1 LERALR
7 KCGSIACTRPIAYLE
22 MKTAIII
29 LVLLLIVGGVLF
41 TTQFN
46 LSANPEPTRL
56 EARIATMGKH
66 WIVSRSAREHPISEP
81 TSGPSS
87 LDSGGM
93 TFNGDCAFCHGQDG
107 RSPTDVG
114 QAMYPRVPS
123 LASPEVQQWS
133 DAELFWIIRNGNR
146 FTGMGAFGK
155 TLTDDQIW
163 DLVRFVRSL
172 RDSAPA
178 GK

>member
-1 LERALR
+1 M
-7 KCGSIACTRPIAYLE
+7 KIAIS
-22 MKTAIII
+22 I
-29 LVLLLIVGGVLF
+29 LVLLVVAGATLF
-41 TTQFN
+41 ATEFN

-66 WIVSRSAREHPISEP
+66 WFVSRSAREHPVTEP
-81 TSGPSS
+81 SGGRSS

-107 RSPTDVG
+107 KSPTDVG
-114 QAMYPRVPS
+114 MAMYPRVPS

-155 TLTDDQIW
+155 TLTDGQIW
-163 DLVRFVRSL
+163 DLVRYIRSL
-172 RDSAPA
+172 GNSPPA
-178 GK
+178 AK

>member
-1 LERALR
+1 MKITL
-7 KCGSIACTRPIAYLE
+7 SIV
-22 MKTAIII
+22 AI
-29 LVLLLIVGGVLF
+29 LLLASAVLF
-41 TTQFN
+41 ATQFN
-46 LSANPEPTRL
+46 LSANPEPTRF

-66 WIVSRSAREHPISEP
+66 WFVSRGVRQHPVPEP
-81 TSGPSS
+81 ASGASS

-107 RSPTDVG
+107 KSPTDVG
-114 QAMYPRVPS
+114 LAMYPRVPS

-146 FTGMGAFGK
+146 YTGMGAFGK
-155 TLTDDQIW
+155 TLTDSQIW
-163 DLVRFVRSL
+163 DLVHYVRSL
-172 RDSAPA
+172 RDAAPA

>member
-1 LERALR
+1 M
-7 KCGSIACTRPIAYLE
+7 KIAIS
-22 MKTAIII
+22 I
-29 LVLLLIVGGVLF
+29 LVLLLVAGAILF
-41 TTQFN
+41 ATEFN

-66 WIVSRSAREHPISEP
+66 WFVSRSARMHRVTEP
-81 TSGPSS
+81 SSGPSS

-107 RSPTDVG
+107 KSPTDVG
-114 QAMYPRVPS
+114 LAMYPRVPS

-155 TLTDDQIW
+155 TLSDEQIW

-172 RDSAPA
+172 RGAAPA

>member
-1 LERALR
+1 M
-7 KCGSIACTRPIAYLE
+7 CGSTAQAGPIAYSK
-22 MKTAIII
+22 MKIAIFI
-29 LVLLLIVGGVLF
+29 LVLLLVAGGVLF
-41 TTQFN
+41 ATQFN
-46 LSANPEPTRL
+46 LSASPEPSRW

-66 WIVSRSAREHPISEP
+66 WIVSRSAREHHVPEP
-81 TSGPSS
+81 SSGPTS

-107 RSPTDVG
+107 RTPTDVG
-114 QAMYPRVPS
+114 QSMYPRVPS

-155 TLTDDQIW
+155 TLTDGQIW
-163 DLVRFVRSL
+163 DLVRYIRSL
-172 RDSAPA
+172 GNSPPA
-178 GK
+178 AK

>member
-1 LERALR
+1 M
-7 KCGSIACTRPIAYLE
+7 KIAIFTFV
-22 MKTAIII
+22 
-29 LVLLLIVGGVLF
+29 VLLVAGAVLLAAL
-41 TTQFN
+41 FN
-46 LSANPEPTRL
+46 LSAMPEPTRF
-56 EARIATMGKH
+56 EARIATMGKR
-66 WIVSRSAREHPISEP
+66 WIVSRSAREHPVPEP
-81 TSGPSS
+81 SSGPSS

-107 RSPTDVG
+107 KTPTDVG
-114 QAMYPRVPS
+114 KAMYPRVPDLS
-123 LASPEVQQWS
+123 SPEVQRWS

-163 DLVRFVRSL
+163 DLVHYVRSL
-172 RDSAPA
+172 GNAAPA

>member
-1 LERALR
+1 MRYS
-7 KCGSIACTRPIAYLE
+7 KMKIAIA
-22 MKTAIII
+22 I
-29 LVLLLIVGGVLF
+29 LVLVLVAGAVLLA
-41 TTQFN
+41 TQFN
-46 LSANPEPTRL
+46 LSAVPEPGRL
-56 EARIATMGKH
+56 EARVATIGKH
-66 WIVSRSAREHPISEP
+66 WIVARSARVHPIAEP
-81 TSGPSS
+81 SGGTSS

-107 RSPTDVG
+107 KTPTDVG

-133 DAELFWIIRNGNR
+133 DTELFWIIKNGNR
-146 FTGMGAFGK
+146 YTGMGAFGK
-155 TLTDDQIW
+155 SLTDDQIW

-172 RDSAPA
+172 REAAPV

>member
-1 LERALR
+1 MKIAI
-7 KCGSIACTRPIAYLE
+7 SI
-22 MKTAIII
+22 
-29 LVLLLIVGGVLF
+29 LLLLLVAGAILF
-41 TTQFN
+41 ATEFN

-66 WIVSRSAREHPISEP
+66 WFVSRSARQHPVTEP
-81 TSGPSS
+81 SGGPSS

-107 RSPTDVG
+107 KSPTDVG
-114 QAMYPRVPS
+114 LAMYPRVPS

-155 TLTDDQIW
+155 TLSDEQIW

-172 RDSAPA
+172 RDAAPA

>member
-1 LERALR
+1 M
-7 KCGSIACTRPIAYLE
+7 KIAIF
-22 MKTAIII
+22 I
-29 LVLLLIVGGVLF
+29 LVFILIAGAVILA
-41 TTQFN
+41 TQFN
-46 LSANPEPTRL
+46 LSANPDPSRV

-66 WIVSRSAREHPISEP
+66 WIISRKARENPVPEP
-81 TSGPSS
+81 SSGHSS

-107 RSPTDVG
+107 RTPTDVG
-114 QAMYPRVPS
+114 QSMYPRVPS

-146 FTGMGAFGK
+146 YTGMGAFGK

-163 DLVRFVRSL
+163 DLVHYVRSL
-172 RDSAPA
+172 RDAAPA
-178 GK
+178 AK

>member
-1 LERALR
+1 
-7 KCGSIACTRPIAYLE
+7 
-22 MKTAIII
+22 MKTAFFI
-29 LVLLLIVGGVLF
+29 LVLLLIAGAALF
-41 TTQFN
+41 ATQFD
-46 LSANPEPTRL
+46 LSAYPEPSRF

-66 WIVSRSAREHPISEP
+66 WVVSRSARERPVPEP
-81 TSGPSS
+81 PGGPSS

-107 RSPTDVG
+107 KTPTDVG

-155 TLTDDQIW
+155 TLTDNQVW
-163 DLVRFVRSL
+163 DLVRFIRSL
-172 RDSAPA
+172 RESASA

>member
-1 LERALR
+1 M
-7 KCGSIACTRPIAYLE
+7 KIAIL
-22 MKTAIII
+22 I
-29 LVLLLIVGGVLF
+29 LVVLLVAGAVLF
-41 TTQFN
+41 ATQFN
-46 LSANPEPTRL
+46 LSANPEPTRF

-66 WIVSRSAREHPISEP
+66 WFVSRSARAHPVSEP
-81 TSGPSS
+81 PGGASS

-107 RSPTDVG
+107 RTPTDVG
-114 QAMYPRVPS
+114 LAMYPRVPS

-146 FTGMGAFGK
+146 YTGMGAFGK

-172 RDSAPA
+172 RDAAPT

>member
-1 LERALR
+1 M
-7 KCGSIACTRPIAYLE
+7 KIAIA
-22 MKTAIII
+22 I
-29 LVLLLIVGGVLF
+29 LVLLLVAVAVLF
-41 TTQFN
+41 ATQFN
-46 LSANPEPTRL
+46 LSANPEPTQF

-66 WIVSRSAREHPISEP
+66 WFVSRSAREHPVAEP
-81 TSGPSS
+81 SSGPSS

-107 RSPTDVG
+107 KSPTDVG
-114 QAMYPRVPS
+114 LAMYPRVPS

-155 TLTDDQIW
+155 TLTDAQIW

-172 RDSAPA
+172 HDAAPA

>member
-1 LERALR
+1 
-7 KCGSIACTRPIAYLE
+7 
-22 MKTAIII
+22 MKTAVFILVII
-29 LVLLLIVGGVLF
+29 LIGGAILF
-41 TTQFN
+41 ATQFN
-46 LSANPEPTRL
+46 LSANPEPGRF

-66 WIVSRSAREHPISEP
+66 WFISRSVREHPVSEP
-81 TSGPSS
+81 ASGPSS

-107 RSPTDVG
+107 TTPTDVG
-114 QAMYPRVPS
+114 LAMYPRVPS

-146 FTGMGAFGK
+146 YTGMGAFGK

-163 DLVRFVRSL
+163 DLVRYVRSL
-172 RDSAPA
+172 RNTAPA
-178 GK
+178 AK